1 MKKTALIFPL
11 IGIVVAGVVYLA
23 VQAGDA
29 AAEIAESMAAIEAA
43 RAAQDASE
51 AAQIA
56 SRGLSTVSTIQA
68 AILFLIVS
76 AMIALVGLVVY
87 LVLERRS
94 QSAQIATLLAAS
106 QKPRWAPGP
115 NAGFRKLG
123 EPETPQLPSGDVTQ
137 QMMQLFLMQQ
147 LGHMLGGQQHP
158 MLPPAQTAQT
168 TQVVDDD
175 DDLWG

>member
-1 MKKTALIFPL
+1 MKKTSLIFPL
-11 IGIVVAGVVYLA
+11 IGIVVAGAVYLI

-29 AAEIAESMAAIEAA
+29 ATEIAESMAAIEAA

-56 SRGLSTVSTIQA
+56 SRGLSTVSTIQSLILFVIVVA
-68 AILFLIVS
+68 AIVLI
-76 AMIALVGLVVY
+76 GLVIY
-87 LVLERRS
+87 LVLERRT
-94 QSAQIATLLAAS
+94 QNAQIATLLAAS

-123 EPETPQLPSGDVTQ
+123 ETETPQLPSGDVTQ
-137 QMMQLFLMQQ
+137 QLMQLFLMQQ
-147 LGHMLGGQQHP
+147 LGHLVDGQQHP
-158 MLPPAQTAQT
+158 MLPPPQPAQETA
-168 TQVVDDD
+168 DD